1 MFAIDQRC
9 TALTRHPG
17 RRPAVPIASAGMAAS
32 ITRIISG
39 WRYQHST
46 AATTMYADTGMSFD
60 SRLVRSAVIAPLMPE
75 CQASNRLVAA
85 LTSLASL
92 NSGTDD
98 AFGPGAVDFDRVAVA
113 RLAIGEGG
121 AHHARHLELAAHDA
135 DVAPRCATRADDGG
149 ELVVDRREE
158 RGACIA
164 DQCHDAFGPRP
175 HELEH
180 VVGGLHG
187 APRARHRVVVEHLGA
202 PPEVLHGGPMVV
214 SAMMG
219 RWPGSSAPSGSSRW
233 PSPRTTTRRC
243 RQPRPACRP
252 RSSKSSPTGP
262 TARWSGTCGSATA
275 RWRSSRVG
283 RPTRR
288 W

>member
-17 RRPAVPIASAGMAAS
+17 RRPAAPIASAGMAAS

-85 LTSLASL
+85 LTSLTSL
-92 NSGTDD
+92 SSGTHD

-113 RLAIGEGG
+113 RLATGEGG

-135 DVAPRCATRADDGG
+135 DVAPRCAARADDGG
-149 ELVVDRREE
+149 EFVVDRREE
-158 RGACIA
+158 RRARIA
-164 DQCHDAFGPRP
+164 NERHHPFGPRP

-180 VVGGLHG
+180 VVGRLHG

-202 PPEVLHGGPMVV
+202 PPEVLHGGAMVV

-233 PSPRTTTRRC
+233 PPPPATTRGC
-243 RQPRPACRP
+243 RQPRPASRS
-252 RSSKSSPTGP
+252 RSSRSSRTGP
-262 TARWSGTCGSATA
+262 TATWPGMCGWATA
-275 RWRSSRVG
+275 AWRSARVG
-283 RPTRR
+283 RPTA
-288 W
+288 